1 MHSFLL
7 ALRRPAFAVLFLLPL
22 ALPAQDKP
30 GQSKPGQSPK
40 PGPTGPEKFTREQI
54 EEIVSKLHDRIGKAA
69 DYVMGRLQKAEN
81 DIFMRFGYFQKAD
94 RLDPNAYASR
104 DEVSQWQQSLK
115 ELKQK
120 QDALE
125 QLYSNADH
133 DLGGALLAERIDP
146 RISEQVKKELLQ
158 TFPWD
163 TIKKKNQL
171 MQQYLVEHG
180 QLLTFYNK
188 NWGTWK
194 HGANPPTFENQQLN
208 GTYQDLKTKI
218 TTLGDQVADQYRALR
233 GTTTTG
239 G

>member
-1 MHSFLL
+1 M
-7 ALRRPAFAVLFLLPL
+7 
-22 ALPAQDKP
+22 P

-40 PGPTGPEKFTREQI
+40 PGPAGPEKLTREQI
-54 EEIVSKLHDRIGKAA
+54 EEIVSRIHDRIGIAA
-69 DYVMGRLQKAEN
+69 DHVMGKLQKAET
-81 DIFMRFGYFQKAD
+81 DIFMRFGYFQKPD
-94 RLDPNAYASR
+94 RLDPNAFASR
-104 DEVSQWQQSLK
+104 EEVSQWQQSLK

-125 QLYSNADH
+125 QLYSNADQ

-180 QLLTFYNK
+180 ELLTFYDK
-188 NWGTWK
+188 NWGAWK
-194 HGANPPTFENQQLN
+194 HGVNPPTFENQRLN
-208 GTYQDLKTKI
+208 GTYQNLKDKI
-218 TTLGDQVADQYRALR
+218 TTLGDQLADQYRALR
-233 GTTTTG
+233 GTATTG

>member
-1 MHSFLL
+1 MHSYLL

-22 ALPAQDKP
+22 ALTAQDKP
-30 GQSKPGQSPK
+30 GQSKPGQSPR
-40 PGPTGPEKFTREQI
+40 PGSAGPEKYTREQI

-69 DYVMGRLQKAEN
+69 DHVMGKLQKAEN
-81 DIFMRFGYFQKAD
+81 DIFMRFGYFQKGD

-125 QLYSNADH
+125 QLYSNADQ
-133 DLGGALLAERIDP
+133 DLGSALLAERIDP
-146 RISEQVKKELLQ
+146 RVCEQVKKELLQ

-180 QLLTFYNK
+180 ELLTFYDK

-194 HGANPPTFENQQLN
+194 LGANPPTFENQQVN
-208 GTYQDLKTKI
+208 GTYQNLKAKI
-218 TTLGDQVADQYRALR
+218 TALGDQVADQYRTLR
-233 GTTTTG
+233 GTATTG

>member
-1 MHSFLL
+1 MHSRLL
-7 ALRRPAFAVLFLLPL
+7 ALRSPAFAVLFLLPITL
-22 ALPAQDKP
+22 TAQDKP
-30 GQSKPGQSPK
+30 RQSPK
-40 PGPTGPEKFTREQI
+40 PGPAGPEKFTREQI

-69 DYVMGRLQKAEN
+69 DHVMGKLQKAEN

-125 QLYSNADH
+125 QLYSNVDQ

-146 RISEQVKKELLQ
+146 RIGEQVKKELLQ

-171 MQQYLVEHG
+171 MQQYLVGHG
-180 QLLTFYNK
+180 ELLTFYDK

-194 HGANPPTFENQQLN
+194 HGANPLTFENQQLN
-208 GTYQDLKTKI
+208 GTYQDLKAKI
-218 TTLGDQVADQYRALR
+218 TTLGNQLANQYRALR
-233 GTTTTG
+233 GTATTG
-239 G
+239 E

>member
-1 MHSFLL
+1 MHLRLL
-7 ALRRPAFAVLFLLPL
+7 ALRSPAFAVLLLLPI
-22 ALPAQDKP
+22 ALTAQDKP

-40 PGPTGPEKFTREQI
+40 PGAAGPEKFTREQI

-69 DYVMGRLQKAEN
+69 DHVMGKLQKAEN

-104 DEVSQWQQSLK
+104 EEVAQWQQSLK

-125 QLYSNADH
+125 QLYGNADQ

-146 RISEQVKKELLQ
+146 RICEQVKKELLQ

-171 MQQYLVEHG
+171 MQQYLVGHG
-180 QLLTFYNK
+180 ELLTFYDK

-194 HGANPPTFENQQLN
+194 HGASPTTFENQQLN
-208 GTYQDLKTKI
+208 GSYQNLKVKI
-218 TTLGDQVADQYRALR
+218 TTLGDQLADQYRALR
-233 GTTTTG
+233 GTATTG

>member
-1 MHSFLL
+1 MHSYLL
-7 ALRRPAFAVLFLLPL
+7 ALRRPALAVLFLFPI
-22 ALPAQDKP
+22 ALTAQDKP

-40 PGPTGPEKFTREQI
+40 PGPEKLTREQI
-54 EEIVSKLHDRIGKAA
+54 EEIVSNIHDRIGIAA
-69 DYVMGRLQKAEN
+69 DHVMGKLQKAET

-104 DEVSQWQQSLK
+104 EEVSQWQQSLK

-125 QLYSNADH
+125 QLYSNADQ

-146 RISEQVKKELLQ
+146 RVSEQVKKELLQ

-180 QLLTFYNK
+180 ELLTFYDK

-194 HGANPPTFENQQLN
+194 HGVNPPTFENQQLN
-208 GTYQDLKTKI
+208 GTYQNLKAKI
-218 TTLGDQVADQYRALR
+218 TTLGDQLADQYRALR
-233 GTTTTG
+233 GTATTG